1 MLHKVLSLPAELEK
15 DALYFVLNGDGFDLY
30 VTNHYGTIVQ
40 AYPLNRPEPIPV
52 VKTVLSYDQ
61 ETFFNINLDTKK
73 SFEWSIEVS
82 RDNQMHTRKLIVTLN
97 ENILEGVEFAMLGY
111 PFNIELD
118 AIKESNNCKLIL
130 YNNEPFDILSSIR
143 LL

>member
-15 DALYFVLNGDGFDLY
+15 DSLYFVLNGDGFDLY
-30 VTNHYGTIVQ
+30 VTNHYGSIVQ

-52 VKTVLSYDQ
+52 TKTVLSYDQ
-61 ETFFNINLDTKK
+61 ETFFNINLNTKK
-73 SFEWSIEVS
+73 SFEWSIEIS
-82 RDNQMHTRKLIVTLN
+82 RGDQIHTRKLMVTLN

>member
-52 VKTVLSYDQ
+52 IKTVLSHSQ
-61 ETFFNINLDTKK
+61 ETFFNISLSTKK

-82 RDNQMHTRKLIVTLN
+82 MGDQIHTRKLMVTLN
-97 ENILEGVEFAMLGY
+97 EDVLEGVEFAMLGHD
-111 PFNIELD
+111 FNINID
-118 AIKESNNCKLIL
+118 AIKEGNNCKLIL

>member
-52 VKTVLSYDQ
+52 VKTVLRYGQ